1 MADRRL
7 VDDLNRVV
15 THPPKPPERLAP
27 AGSPGALPGRGTGK
41 PGDGNGGSGIA
52 SPLTEPDY
60 AARQYHPDLIL
71 TSSDGVFTIEVQP
84 LAVLVLRDA
93 LGLPVRIQYAA
104 PPPPAPPP

>member
-1 MADRRL
+1 MTDRRL
-7 VDDLNRVV
+7 KDDLNRLVD
-15 THPPKPPERLAP
+15 HPPKARQPLPPAVGKAAIAGFGRAGP
-27 AGSPGALPGRGTGK
+27 AAQ
-41 PGDGNGGSGIA
+41 GGGGIA